1 MFALIQ
7 NFSSWTG
14 GAGHSH
20 IMRGA
25 GAAVRHL
32 VVRLRIDDWR
42 WVQLPKSYNKRTF
55 YQVKTSSEVL
65 FRQPSSL
72 RTSGTSTTPA
82 PSRLACPEDYTC
94 DARGARGRAWRGM
107 CGKAVRPVSM
117 SSM

>member
-1 MFALIQ
+1 MVLLRPMTF
-7 NFSSWTG
+7 NFVT
-14 GAGHSH
+14 
-20 IMRGA
+20 
-25 GAAVRHL
+25 
-32 VVRLRIDDWR
+32 LRMMVLQAEWPGIDDANAGLAHYWR